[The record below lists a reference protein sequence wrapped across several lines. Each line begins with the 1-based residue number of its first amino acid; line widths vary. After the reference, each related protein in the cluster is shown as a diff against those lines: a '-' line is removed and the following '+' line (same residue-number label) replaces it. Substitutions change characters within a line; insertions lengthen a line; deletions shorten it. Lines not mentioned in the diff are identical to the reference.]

1 MIEWRIL
8 SLSHTGD
15 THLPGLATELVHD
28 LRREPG
34 LDPLLVSG
42 HVTRVWAG
50 ARLPAQD
57 HTCPMRRTL
66 RARTDVTP
74 DAALRLHRVFPSVRV
89 VLLLFLGSVTEIL
102 WLLAIT
108 KTWNMGTDIQDSK
121 PQLVSGLLRFS
132 SCMPLLMNILS
143 LVS

>member
-1 MIEWRIL
+1 
-8 SLSHTGD
+8 
-15 THLPGLATELVHD
+15 
-28 LRREPG
+28 
-34 LDPLLVSG
+34 
-42 HVTRVWAG
+42 
-50 ARLPAQD
+50 
-57 HTCPMRRTL
+57 MRRTL

-74 DAALRLHRVFPSVRV
+74 DAALRLHRVFPSVGV
-89 VLLLFLGSVTEIL
+89 VLLLLLLFLGSVTEIL

-132 SCMPLLMNILS
+132 SCMLLMNILS